1 MQIFLLSVVVILS
14 IVLYKMLSSYRA
26 TYPFI
31 RTTRLTRTDDN
42 SEFLTTETEHG
53 LITIERD
60 TVVVDG
66 TEYGLS
72 TKKGKEAEAY
82 LTIDGGKLIS
92 VSIRLT
98 DGEKLFFIDPEH
110 SLFAN
115 PYHHNMSEGSAHR
128 HIFSF

>member
-1 MQIFLLSVVVILS
+1 MQLFLLSVVVILS

-31 RTTRLTRTDDN
+31 RTTRLTRTEND
-42 SEFLTTETEHG
+42 SEFLTTEAEQG
-53 LITIERD
+53 LITID
-60 TVVVDG
+60 KDSVIVDG
-66 TEYGLS
+66 TEYSLK
-72 TKKGKEAEAY
+72 TGKNRDAEAY

-92 VSIRLT
+92 VSIYLP

-115 PYHHNMSEGSAHR
+115 PYQRRVPEGHSHR
-128 HIFSF
+128 HIFAV